1 MTNRTSSVSF
11 QAPWEV
17 EHVSVRV
24 CVCVCVWVCVKSG
37 RAGSP
42 GCGRVVAEG
51 WGARPG
57 QLMA

>member
-17 EHVSVRV
+17 QRVSVRV
-24 CVCVCVWVCVKSG
+24 CVCVCVCVKSG

-42 GCGRVVAEG
+42 GCG
-51 WGARPG
+51 
-57 QLMA
+57 

>member
-17 EHVSVRV
+17 QRVSVRV
-24 CVCVCVWVCVKSG
+24 CVCVCVCVCVKSG

-42 GCGRVVAEG
+42 GCG
-51 WGARPG
+51 
-57 QLMA
+57 